1 MVINFPFS
9 GEAVG
14 IGAKCA
20 AINALLKQGIANPNI
35 CKPVNTEGYYAIAT
49 RKAPI
54 NEKQS
59 LDLRAFGLACM
70 LYFATFELVPDPVSP
85 ALLQFAV
92 GNLNSI
98 IDIPFIREFAPET
111 AMKLGIW
118 PLDSTA
124 DLEFGLAL
132 DGKDHLTNL
141 ACEHLEMMVCLYL
154 SFLFIIW
161 LNSPFSL
168 RNLPVQ
174 IMFSVHSIPTPFS
187 PVSFLGVI

>member
-14 IGAKCA
+14 IGAKRA

-98 IDIPFIREFAPET
+98 IDISFHTRICTGDCHEA
-111 AMKLGIW
+111 W
-118 PLDSTA
+118 H
-124 DLEFGLAL
+124 LA
-132 DGKDHLTNL
+132 
-141 ACEHLEMMVCLYL
+141 
-154 SFLFIIW
+154 S
-161 LNSPFSL
+161 
-168 RNLPVQ
+168 
-174 IMFSVHSIPTPFS
+174 
-187 PVSFLGVI
+187 

>member
-14 IGAKCA
+14 IGAKRA

-35 CKPVNTEGYYAIAT
+35 CKPVNTEGYYTIAT

-174 IMFSVHSIPTPFS
+174 IMFSVHSIPTPFL